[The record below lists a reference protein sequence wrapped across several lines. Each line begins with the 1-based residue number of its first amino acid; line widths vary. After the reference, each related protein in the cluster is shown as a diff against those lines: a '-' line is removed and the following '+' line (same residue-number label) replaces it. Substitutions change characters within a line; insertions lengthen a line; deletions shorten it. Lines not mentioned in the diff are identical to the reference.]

1 MSKHADIVNEQ
12 YNHKESNFV
21 SLQTRI
27 TEAFKLAPKFE
38 AQLEAVVEEFKRRNK
53 DNWSSFNE
61 MQLVDAIPVDFSK
74 ILIDSTMQRPVNMRH
89 VLKILNYFSQTM
101 VMPIQVYKEGDNYIA
116 WDGQHTSIALY
127 IILTKVFG
135 ERQAGTMVPV
145 NILSLIHI

>member
-53 DNWSSFNE
+53 DN
-61 MQLVDAIPVDFSK
+61 
-74 ILIDSTMQRPVNMRH
+74 
-89 VLKILNYFSQTM
+89 
-101 VMPIQVYKEGDNYIA
+101 
-116 WDGQHTSIALY
+116 
-127 IILTKVFG
+127 
-135 ERQAGTMVPV
+135 
-145 NILSLIHI
+145 LSLIHI